1 MKNNQANCQ
10 LPTCGCF
17 NPKGNGTQCEG
28 CTGSCCTY
36 QARRRGLL
44 LLLHDRAG
52 QVGLL
57 VYHGRLSRRRDR
69 DVTEMLRSQRHRT
82 DLTRG

>member
-36 QARRRGLL
+36 QAVDEGCYCCTIVPGKS
-44 LLLHDRAG
+44 DCWCTTG
-52 QVGLL
+52 G
-57 VYHGRLSRRRDR
+57 
-69 DVTEMLRSQRHRT
+69 
-82 DLTRG
+82 